1 MNEEMFINNLVIFIS
16 LITII
21 VVGIFGNILNLIIF
35 RLKSMRSKSTFMFL
49 FYLALIDLLVI
60 NISVLNYIFI
70 ELIIT
75 VMHSLYNIAKIQI
88 RPNLN

>member
-1 MNEEMFINNLVIFIS
+1 MSKKIKLFMIAILGSVIA
-16 LITII
+16 
-21 VVGIFGNILNLIIF
+21 
-35 RLKSMRSKSTFMFL
+35 FM
-49 FYLALIDLLVI
+49 LIDLLII

-88 RPNLN
+88 RPNLD

>member
-1 MNEEMFINNLVIFIS
+1 MSNRTKLFMIAIVGSVIA
-16 LITII
+16 
-21 VVGIFGNILNLIIF
+21 
-35 RLKSMRSKSTFMFL
+35 FM
-49 FYLALIDLLVI
+49 LIDLLVI
-60 NISVLNYIFI
+60 NITVVNYIFI

>member
-1 MNEEMFINNLVIFIS
+1 MIKRTKLFMIAIVGSVIA
-16 LITII
+16 
-21 VVGIFGNILNLIIF
+21 
-35 RLKSMRSKSTFMFL
+35 FM
-49 FYLALIDLLVI
+49 LIDLLVI

-88 RPNLN
+88 RPNLD

>member
-1 MNEEMFINNLVIFIS
+1 MSKRTKLFMIAIVGSVIA
-16 LITII
+16 
-21 VVGIFGNILNLIIF
+21 
-35 RLKSMRSKSTFMFL
+35 FM
-49 FYLALIDLLVI
+49 LIDLLVI

-88 RPNLN
+88 RLNLD

>member
-1 MNEEMFINNLVIFIS
+1 MSNRTKLFMIAIVGSVIA
-16 LITII
+16 
-21 VVGIFGNILNLIIF
+21 
-35 RLKSMRSKSTFMFL
+35 FML
-49 FYLALIDLLVI
+49 SDLLVI
-60 NISVLNYIFI
+60 NITVVNYIFI

>member
-1 MNEEMFINNLVIFIS
+1 MSKRTKLFMIAIVWSVIA
-16 LITII
+16 
-21 VVGIFGNILNLIIF
+21 
-35 RLKSMRSKSTFMFL
+35 FM
-49 FYLALIDLLVI
+49 LIDLLVI
-60 NISVLNYIFI
+60 NISVFNYIFI

>member
-1 MNEEMFINNLVIFIS
+1 MSNRTKLFMIAIVGSVIA
-16 LITII
+16 
-21 VVGIFGNILNLIIF
+21 
-35 RLKSMRSKSTFMFL
+35 FMV
-49 FYLALIDLLVI
+49 IDLLVI
-60 NISVLNYIFI
+60 NITVVNYIFI

>member
-1 MNEEMFINNLVIFIS
+1 MSKRAKLFMIAIVGSVIA
-16 LITII
+16 
-21 VVGIFGNILNLIIF
+21 
-35 RLKSMRSKSTFMFL
+35 FM
-49 FYLALIDLLVI
+49 LIDLLVI

-88 RPNLN
+88 RPNLD

>member
-1 MNEEMFINNLVIFIS
+1 MSKRAKLFMIAIVGSVIA
-16 LITII
+16 
-21 VVGIFGNILNLIIF
+21 
-35 RLKSMRSKSTFMFL
+35 FM
-49 FYLALIDLLVI
+49 LIDLLVI
-60 NISVLNYIFI
+60 NITVVNYIFI